1 MNHIIIYDTIFE
13 SLFKHHKNQDIEESH
28 SFSDPKLS
36 KLLQRLS
43 QKNLFGSF
51 KLK

>member
-1 MNHIIIYDTIFE
+1 MNHAIIYDTFFE
-13 SLFKHHKNQDIEESH
+13 SLSSIIRIKISKQSNC
-28 SFSDPKLS
+28 FSDPKLS

-43 QKNLFGSF
+43 QKNLFGSC